1 MTFAGVKSRP
11 LAGLNLQRSD
21 TEIEMTSGRSLQMQ
35 NQRIDFL
42 YTNVGRG
49 HPFYLDGIIGCLPR
63 DRVGTVT
70 DVFAQTTGIAHGA
83 WRLARHIYESAGGAG
98 PYSSLYNRMRRRS
111 DYNRGGLLLSTMG
124 RPLRKLHLGD
134 PNPLV
139 VAHPILAATLRD
151 KANLVYQHGEV
162 AAPRESWVRGRHRV
176 LVPLSSTADAFIAAG
191 LPARSLFVSGLCIE
205 PALVARAGP
214 AWRARLDRIAS
225 SDRLCGAFFSSGAE
239 PQEHVESLSAAAVS
253 AAAGGGRVIVFAR
266 RLGRL
271 AARVVKRFEQRDY
284 HLRDLETFDELPG
297 RDCGHLICVYDD
309 RRQLDGLTAGLFDR
323 FDYFVAPS
331 HERTN
336 WALGLGLPMFIVG
349 PPLGSFAPLNRE
361 FLLAASVAEKLG
373 SPTEASGFGGRVL
386 ELRATGGLLEMAEA
400 GWGRFDIRGFF
411 NIAEFLTTL
420 LER

>member
-1 MTFAGVKSRP
+1 MK
-11 LAGLNLQRSD
+11 RSNVA
-21 TEIEMTSGRSLQMQ
+21 IEMTSGRSLQGQ
-35 NQRIDFL
+35 NRRIDFL

-83 WRLARHIYESAGGAG
+83 WRLARHVYESAGGAG
-98 PYSSLYNRMRRRS
+98 PYSSLYNRMRKRS

-124 RPLRKLHLGD
+124 RPLRKLYLTD

-151 KANLVYQHGEV
+151 KGNLVYQHGEV
-162 AAPRESWVRGRHRV
+162 AAPKESRVRGRHRV

-191 LPARSLFVSGLCIE
+191 LPAGSLFVSGLCIE
-205 PALVARAGP
+205 PALVARAEA
-214 AWRARLDRIAS
+214 AWRARLERIAG
-225 SDRLCGAFFSSGAE
+225 SDRLCGALFSSGAE
-239 PQEHVESLSAAAVS
+239 PQEHVESLAAAAVS

-266 RLGRL
+266 RSGRL
-271 AARVVKRFEQRDY
+271 AARVVKHFEERGY
-284 HLRDLETFDELPG
+284 GLESLESVDELPG
-297 RDCGHLICVYDD
+297 RDSEHLICVYDD
-309 RRQLDGLTAGLFDR
+309 RRHLDGVTAGLFER

-336 WALGLGLPMFIVG
+336 WALGLGLPMFIID

-361 FLLAASVAEKLG
+361 FLLAASVAETLRG
-373 SPTEASGFGGRVL
+373 RAEASAFGGRVR
-386 ELRATGGLLEMAEA
+386 ELRGSGGLLKMAEA
-400 GWGRFDIRGFF
+400 GWGRFDSRGFF
-411 NIAEFLTTL
+411 NIAEYLTTM
-420 LER
+420 LEG